1 MLMSRKQKSINKYIL
16 MSCLLMVLVAPV
28 LYIAGKPVLS
38 YVRSHGKMIIIK
50 GAPGYLDEYGQATI
64 INTDMIKDIPALN
77 TRYGAIY
84 SDRIGLAVPLYYGD
98 DYKTLEK
105 GVCQYPKSGLP
116 GHGRPIL
123 ISGHSSTFFAPLEQL
138 ELGDVVYI
146 DTNYG
151 SYSYKVD
158 SIEITDSSDTTAYD
172 LELDE
177 EELIIYTCY
186 PFGKLV
192 GDEDGRIFYH
202 CSPTLLE

>member
-1 MLMSRKQKSINKYIL
+1 MIL
-16 MSCLLMVLVAPV
+16 AAPV
-28 LYIAGKPVLS
+28 LYVAGKPVLS
-38 YVRSHGKMIIIK
+38 YVKSHGKMIIIK

-64 INTDMIKDIPALN
+64 INADNNIDDASEALSNSLSDIKKPDLN
-77 TRYGAIY
+77 TLYGAIY

-105 GVCQYPKSGLP
+105 GACQYPKSGLP